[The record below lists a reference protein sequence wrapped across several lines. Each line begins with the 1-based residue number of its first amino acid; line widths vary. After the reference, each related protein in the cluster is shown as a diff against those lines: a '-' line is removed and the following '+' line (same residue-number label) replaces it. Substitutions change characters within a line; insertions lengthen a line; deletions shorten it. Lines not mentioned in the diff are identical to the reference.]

1 MDVTD
6 GDPMK
11 HPLHVLFAIAAAA
24 LYAIAAPLS
33 KLLLDDVS
41 PTMLAGLLYLGAG
54 AGMSVVG
61 LFRRDRSKVARFT
74 KNDRVYVVLMVALDV
89 AAPIL
94 LLFGLKT
101 TAAANASL
109 LNNFE
114 IVATSLFAFF
124 AFSEKIPGRLR
135 IGIVLVTAASALLAF
150 DQGDALAFSPGSL
163 LIVAAATCWGLEN
176 NCTRM
181 LSTKDPLRVVIVKGY
196 GAGAVA
202 LAIALATEGFSLGV
216 VPLLASLFLG
226 FVAYG
231 LSIFLYVTAQSRL
244 GAARTASYYAVAP
257 FIGAGLS
264 VLLFR
269 ELPGW
274 IFAAALVL
282 LLAGTWFVAFEPKR
296 RADIPQT

>member
-1 MDVTD
+1 
-6 GDPMK
+6 MK
-11 HPLHVLFAIAAAA
+11 HPLHVFCAFAAAA

-41 PTMLAGLLYLGAG
+41 PAMLAGLLYLGAG
-54 AGMSVVG
+54 VGMSVVG
-61 LFRRDRSKVARFT
+61 LFRHDRAKAPRFT
-74 KNDRVYVVLMVALDV
+74 ESDRIYVVLMVVLDV

-94 LLFGLKT
+94 LLLGLRT

-124 AFSEKIPGRLR
+124 AFGEKIPARVR
-135 IGIVLVTAASALLAF
+135 MGILLVTAASALLAF
-150 DQGDALAFSPGSL
+150 DEGDAFAFSPGSL

-202 LAIALATEGFSLGV
+202 LAIAFATGGLSFDL
-216 VPLLASLFLG
+216 VPLVSSLCLG

-231 LSIFLYVTAQSRL
+231 LSIFLYVTAQARL

-264 VLLFR
+264 IVLFR

-274 IFAAALVL
+274 VFGIAIA
-282 LLAGTWFVAFEPKR
+282 LLAIGAWFVAFEPKR
-296 RADIPQT
+296 TAKSPQS